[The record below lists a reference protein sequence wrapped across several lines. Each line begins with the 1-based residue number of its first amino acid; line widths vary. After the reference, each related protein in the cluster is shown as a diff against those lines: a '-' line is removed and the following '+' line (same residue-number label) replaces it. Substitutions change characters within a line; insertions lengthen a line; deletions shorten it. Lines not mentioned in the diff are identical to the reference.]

1 MGGKKSK
8 PIAQVF
14 APVTQAFKPV
24 AQVFKPVAQVFAPIA
39 QVFTPPP
46 PPPLPP
52 DSVVG
57 EIRRDRDA
65 YYRQRDNINNEYNKY
80 TDVHW
85 RSGYDNSNIL
95 NARGEEQRIAD
106 AKAEIEREKA
116 NTLKRTTVEN
126 TTNVINNDLNSHIN
140 IKNRFFNNQN
150 AIIFST
156 LTLFMNKTR
165 AQMNDLI
172 TDISSQNVQIEKQIQ
187 QNKTND
193 NGQKYI
199 KFQYL
204 NIENNKLKDNN
215 KILWYIFY
223 TLLIIAG
230 ITIFLNNRF
239 NNRIQM
245 ILFILLIVYPYFIYY
260 LELMIYNIF
269 GYLKYLYQLTPLHNI
284 YLNL

>member
-1 MGGKKSK
+1 MGRRRRGIGNVFKK
-8 PIAQVF
+8 AF
-14 APVTQAFKPV
+14 APV
-24 AQVFKPVAQVFAPIA
+24 AQVFKPVARAFAPLA
-39 QVFTPPP
+39 QVFKPPP
-46 PPPLPP
+46 RPQFPSDP
-52 DSVVG
+52 VI

>member
-1 MGGKKSK
+1 MGRRKGIGNVFKK
-8 PIAQVF
+8 
-14 APVTQAFKPV
+14 AFKSVDKAFQPV
-24 AQVFKPVAQVFAPIA
+24 AKAFQPVAKA
-39 QVFTPPP
+39 FTSPPP
-46 PPPLPP
+46 PQLPP

-80 TDVHW
+80 TNVHW
-85 RSGYDNSNIL
+85 RSNFDNEQIL

-140 IKNRFFNNQN
+140 KKNSFLNNQN
-150 AIIFST
+150 NAIFST
-156 LTLFMNKTR
+156 LILFMNNTR

-172 TDISSQNVQIEKQIQ
+172 TDINNQNVQIENQIQ

-204 NIENNKLKDNN
+204 NIENNKLKDHN

-223 TLLIIAG
+223 ALLIIAG

-239 NNRIQM
+239 NNRIQV

-260 LELMIYNIF
+260 LELLIYNIIVF
-269 GYLKYLYQLTPLHNI
+269 IIYLYQLTPLHNI